1 MADATLLY
9 DGSCRVC
16 SGWAEF
22 VSKSDP
28 KAHIEL
34 VAQESE
40 DGRALLTTLPESMQ
54 ELDSIFLRDAHGR
67 WFAKSAASIRILLRL
82 RFPWPLGA
90 ILWLVPRPLRDLAYD
105 AYARRRV

>member
-34 VAQESE
+34 
-40 DGRALLTTLPESMQ
+40 
-54 ELDSIFLRDAHGR
+54 
-67 WFAKSAASIRILLRL
+67 
-82 RFPWPLGA
+82 
-90 ILWLVPRPLRDLAYD
+90 
-105 AYARRRV
+105 